1 MSDRRVCYLTGSGF
15 AWICKGMYGMEI
27 DEQSKLTKSVPVVV
41 SVVGAG
47 LAGCEA
53 AFALAER
60 GVRVRLLEMRP
71 GVTTPAHETGL
82 PAELVCSNSLR
93 SGNPGNAP
101 GLLKE
106 ELRLAGSWL
115 MKIADSTRIPAGDAL
130 AVDRTLFSTGV
141 LRQLEAHPLISIEH
155 REVTSIPP
163 GPCIAAPGPLASPRF
178 SEALQA
184 VAGARH
190 LYFYDAIAPI
200 VDGSSIDMAKAFPQS
215 RYDKGE
221 SSDYL
226 NCPMDEQTYR
236 AFVSELRNAG
246 RVPPHPFESELHFQ
260 GCQPV
265 EAIADSGDM
274 SLAYGPMKPVG
285 ITDPRTGSRPF
296 AVVQLRRENSAGT
309 AWNMVGFQTKLT
321 QNEQK
326 RVFALIPGLSGA
338 RFLRL
343 GSVHRN
349 TFVNGPEVLDP
360 FMRLSAFPDLML
372 SGQIT
377 GVEGYIESM
386 ATGLLSGI
394 FMAALLGGRMPVVPP
409 ADTALG
415 ALLRHVT
422 VPGSGPFQP
431 SNIHFG
437 LFPPASC
444 RGGRRERRRML
455 SERALDSLRNWL
467 SGPL

>member
-1 MSDRRVCYLTGSGF
+1 MREKHQFEC
-15 AWICKGMYGMEI
+15 WIYKDLGNMTI
-27 DEQSKLTKSVPVVV
+27 DEQTKLSKSVPVPI
-41 SVVGAG
+41 VGAG

-71 GVTTPAHETGL
+71 DVTTPAHKTGI

-106 ELRLAGSWL
+106 EMRLAGSRL
-115 MKIADSTRIPAGDAL
+115 MSIADSVSVPAGDAL
-130 AVDRTLFSTGV
+130 AVDRVLFSTEV
-141 LRQLEAHPLISIEH
+141 KRQLESHPLISIEH
-155 REVTSIPP
+155 REVVTIPP
-163 GPCIAAPGPLASPRF
+163 GPCIAAPGPLASPAF
-178 SEALQA
+178 SEAL
-184 VAGARH
+184 GMLTGGEH

-200 VDGSSIDMAKAFPQS
+200 VDASSIDMETVFPQS
-215 RYDKGE
+215 RYDKGGGA
-221 SSDYL
+221 DYL
-226 NCPMDEQTYR
+226 NCPMDEDTYR
-236 AFVSELRNAG
+236 IFVSELQKAK
-246 RVPPHPFESELHFQ
+246 RVPPRPFEKELHFQ

-265 EAIADSGDM
+265 EAIADTGEM
-274 SLAYGPMKPVG
+274 SLAHGPMKPVG
-285 ITDPRTGSRPF
+285 ITDPRTGYRPF

-321 QNEQK
+321 QDEQK
-326 RVFALIPGLSGA
+326 RVFSLIPGLSGA

-349 TFVNGPEVLDP
+349 TFVNGPEVLDG
-360 FMRLSAFPDLML
+360 FMRLRCCPDLML

-386 ATGLLSGI
+386 ATGLLAGI
-394 FMAALLGGRMPVVPP
+394 FMAALLSGREPVPP
-409 ADTALG
+409 PEDTALG

-422 VPGSGPFQP
+422 IAGQGAFQP
-431 SNIHFG
+431 SNIHYG
-437 LFPPASC
+437 LFPPVRS
-444 RGGRRERRRML
+444 RGGRRERRKML
-455 SERALDSLRNWL
+455 SGRALESLRNWL
-467 SGPL
+467 SGSV

>member
-1 MSDRRVCYLTGSGF
+1 MFLG
-15 AWICKGMYGMEI
+15 
-27 DEQSKLTKSVPVVV
+27 EQTKLSKSVP
-41 SVVGAG
+41 VVGAG

-71 GVTTPAHETGL
+71 GVTTPAHSTGL

-93 SGNPGNAP
+93 SGNIVNAP

-106 ELRLAGSWL
+106 EMRLAGSRL
-115 MKIADSTRIPAGDAL
+115 MKIADSTSIPAGDAL
-130 AVDRTLFSTGV
+130 AVDRVLFSTEV
-141 LRQLEAHPLISIEH
+141 KRQLDSHPLISIEH
-155 REVTSIPP
+155 MEVTSFPA
-163 GPCIAAPGPLASPRF
+163 GPCIAAPGPLAGRRL
-178 SEALQA
+178 SEALQELTG
-184 VAGARH
+184 AGH

-200 VDGSSIDMAKAFPQS
+200 IDASSIDTGTVFPQS
-215 RYDKGE
+215 RYDRGE
-221 SSDYL
+221 GADYL
-226 NCPMDEQTYR
+226 NCPMDGDTYR
-236 AFVSELRNAG
+236 RFVSELRNAE
-246 RVPPHPFESELHFQ
+246 RVPPRPFERELHFQ

-265 EAIADSGDM
+265 EAIADSGEM
-274 SLAYGPMKPVG
+274 SLAHGPMKPVG
-285 ITDPRTGSRPF
+285 IVDPRTGSRPF
-296 AVVQLRRENSAGT
+296 AVVQLRRENAAGT

-321 QNEQK
+321 HEEQK
-326 RVFALIPGLSGA
+326 RVFRMIPGLSGA

-360 FMRLSAFPDLML
+360 FMRITASPDLML

-386 ATGLLSGI
+386 ATGLLSGM
-394 FMAALLGGRMPVVPP
+394 FMAALLSGGEPVPP
-409 ADTALG
+409 PGDTALG

-422 VPGSGPFQP
+422 VAGQGAFQP

-437 LFPPASC
+437 LFPPADFP
-444 RGGRRERRRML
+444 GGRRERRAAL
-455 SERALDSLRNWL
+455 SERALGSLRNWL
-467 SGPL
+467 SGSV